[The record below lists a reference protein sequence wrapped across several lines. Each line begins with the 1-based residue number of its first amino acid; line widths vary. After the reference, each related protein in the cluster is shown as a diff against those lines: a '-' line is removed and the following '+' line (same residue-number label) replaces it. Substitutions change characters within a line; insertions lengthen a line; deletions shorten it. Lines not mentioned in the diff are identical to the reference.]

1 MTWHSTLRH
10 AWFIS
15 FSRRTWLFPLVCC
28 MLACGSSRDSFRR
41 VKMADESFFRNRSIF
56 NNYTFA
62 DTLFSLI
69 PCSTFDTAGGCL
81 NVSPIRNVSPIQIFT
96 PQQKAKKQT
105 SGHFIDGSRR
115 LVPVAV
121 RHGRLTFH
129 GADTLRG
136 GAAGRAI
143 QMSSAVPKTQHSYFI
158 WFIVA
163 LAGGCLVGLFVC
175 VLIFLKFGR

>member
-1 MTWHSTLRH
+1 MRK
-10 AWFIS
+10 FINLVMLLIG
-15 FSRRTWLFPLVCC
+15 LFECACC
-28 MLACGSSRDSFRR
+28 ILACGSSRDSFRR
-41 VKMADESFFRNRSIF
+41 VQMADESFFKNRSIF

-81 NVSPIRNVSPIQIFT
+81 NVSPIQNVRPIQIFT
-96 PQQKAKKQT
+96 PQQKTTKQT
-105 SGHFIDGSRR
+105 SRDNVNDSRR

-136 GAAGRAI
+136 RAAGRAI
-143 QMSSAVPKTQHSYFI
+143 QMSNAVPKTQHSYFF

-163 LAGGCLVGLFVC
+163 LAGGCLMGLFVC
-175 VLIFLKFGR
+175 VLIFLKVGH

>member
-1 MTWHSTLRH
+1 MTWPSTHKHDR
-10 AWFIS
+10 FIS
-15 FSRRTWLFPLVCC
+15 ISTCAWLIPLACC
-28 MLACGSSRDSFRR
+28 ILACGSSRDSFRR
-41 VKMADESFFRNRSIF
+41 VSMADESFFKNRSVF

-81 NVSPIRNVSPIQIFT
+81 NVSNVHNVSPIQEFT
-96 PQQKAKKQT
+96 PTQKTTKQA
-105 SGHFIDGSRR
+105 SRNNVNDSR

-121 RHGRLTFH
+121 RRGRLTFH
-129 GADTLRG
+129 GADTLQG

-143 QMSSAVPKTQHSYFI
+143 QESRAVPATRNSYFV
-158 WFIVA
+158 WFFVA

-175 VLIFLKFGR
+175 VLIFLKVGR